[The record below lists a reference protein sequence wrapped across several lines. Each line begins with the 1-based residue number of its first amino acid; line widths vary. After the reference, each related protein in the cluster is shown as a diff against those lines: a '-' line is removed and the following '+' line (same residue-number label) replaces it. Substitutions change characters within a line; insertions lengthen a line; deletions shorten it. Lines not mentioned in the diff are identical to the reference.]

1 MDTVDASFQM
11 VQIIIFIGFALVIG
25 GIIFSF
31 VKRAATWSS
40 NKQKPRLRV
49 PAQVVGKRTGTAGG
63 NERPVITHYYATFEM
78 ESGDRI
84 EFEVSGSEYGML
96 AEGDHGMLEFQ
107 GTRYLGYQR
116 NAGGSLEP

>member
-31 VKRAATWSS
+31 VKQAATWSS

-49 PAQVVGKRTGTAGG
+49 PAQVVGKRTG
-63 NERPVITHYYATFEM
+63 
-78 ESGDRI
+78 SDRRKR
-84 EFEVSGSEYGML
+84 EACDYPLLCHS
-96 AEGDHGMLEFQ
+96 
-107 GTRYLGYQR
+107 
-116 NAGGSLEP
+116 